1 MIEFIFYQ
9 GKRIMEHTAYCK
21 HTQSSHTTHSYPH
34 NQKGEGKKK
43 KRKFELTILIPS
55 FEN

>member
-43 KRKFELTILIPS
+43 KKEI
-55 FEN
+55 